1 MTSCEATA
9 VQSPRTK
16 QDKVHKRLLPLQAL
30 AAPQGCA
37 AGRRKRDTLFHTGA
51 GTTAYPH
58 GKEIR
63 SPPHTP
69 YETSISYYDHLA
81 VKGKVLPTSAS
92 KKEAVVI
99 IPG

>member
-1 MTSCEATA
+1 M
-9 VQSPRTK
+9 
-16 QDKVHKRLLPLQAL
+16 PLQAL

-37 AGRRKRDTLFHTGA
+37 AGRRKQDTLFHTGA
-51 GTTAYPH
+51 GTTAHPH

-69 YETSISYYDHLA
+69 YETSISYYDHWPWKA
-81 VKGKVLPTSAS
+81 VLLTSAS